1 MDVLVSGYVGTYDKM
16 LELSGNHTSFQ
27 TIVYENRL
35 LVNPRSAK
43 TGVLV
48 RYVLVHPCRK
58 SSDRLPGL
66 YPFLRSH

>member
-27 TIVYENRL
+27 TFVYENRL

-48 RYVLVHPCRK
+48 RTL
-58 SSDRLPGL
+58 SLPSLSLASRDWSGDL
-66 YPFLRSH
+66 CLSAH